1 MAPERG
7 QMFVPSL
14 MKVIICIPIVRDD
27 HVLSPEKRA
36 SGDQQFCKKKT
47 LTKGV
52 GPCWPTVYSFY
63 LLIKVHFIYLQTVTD
78 VSL

>member
-36 SGDQQFCKKKT
+36 SGDQRFCKKNTDQGGRT
-47 LTKGV
+47 LLANGV
-52 GPCWPTVYSFY
+52 QFLPFN
-63 LLIKVHFIYLQTVTD
+63 
-78 VSL
+78 